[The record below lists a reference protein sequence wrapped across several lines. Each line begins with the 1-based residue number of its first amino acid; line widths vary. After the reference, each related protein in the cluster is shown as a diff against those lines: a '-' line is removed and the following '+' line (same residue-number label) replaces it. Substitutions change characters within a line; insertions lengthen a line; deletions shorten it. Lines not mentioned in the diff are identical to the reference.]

1 MRGVCCFNSAG
12 GMNTNRW
19 EKIPWILRPLL
30 WLFLNVLLD
39 PNGNGPTYFENF
51 KSEANVRSVFKAVYP
66 RHPERAD
73 DALIDSILWP
83 AEDPNAAKVFLKI
96 FRGPAGP
103 SPEAALT
110 RIKVPVLGL
119 WGEKDP
125 WTPVDGGFH
134 PGSRFGEHCESWELV
149 TLPGIGHCP
158 HDEAPEL
165 CNAEMLKWLK
175 RLDGE

>member
-1 MRGVCCFNSAG
+1 MLEA
-12 GMNTNRW
+12 T
-19 EKIPWILRPLL
+19 PRPMEEGDP
-30 WLFLNVLLD
+30 LD
-39 PNGNGPTYFENF
+39 AHGPQQRGPTRPPGEG
-51 KSEANVRSVFKAVYP
+51 SIASP

-83 AEDPNAAKVFLKI
+83 AEDPTAAKVFLKI

-103 SPEAALT
+103 SPEEALK